1 MNMYQTMQKL
11 WCLIANTVK
20 YVVMPNTGPTQN
32 PPSFGEHTTPL
43 INKFNGSPPNIF
55 SILSLGPD
63 ESLCTI

>member
-1 MNMYQTMQKL
+1 MNIYQTMQKL

-55 SILSLGPD
+55 SR
-63 ESLCTI
+63 